1 MGNLLK
7 VIASSSILG
16 LGDFIEETVEIL
28 IAPIFWGLCDIF
40 FIIIDLFETLY
51 KKFAGI
57 EEFVVGKDTVS
68 QDPVLYLINT
78 DVVQEIFFSIV
89 TLSMI
94 LLIIFTIF
102 AIVKNIYAEKPKPL
116 GEILRSM
123 TKALL
128 MYLLVPIATIVCL
141 LVGNVVLRAIDGA
154 TKIGGAST
162 TSDMLFMSAAYNAN
176 RLRDENDD
184 ENVEEFKV
192 MIRDGHLTARAGVD
206 KSSPQYK
213 KYISDLSANG
223 ITLSGSSGDID
234 YSNVNWDG
242 VATAVDEAYLA
253 GVIGGNKWYYGTV
266 RDYYHVLRINFI
278 TVWAGGVFLIF
289 AMGKIS
295 WGLISRMFK
304 MTVYY
309 AISPALMAMFPIK
322 GDAVLKSWTG
332 EMVKN
337 ATMAYCAIGVMNLV
351 FAVLPAF
358 NQVKFFGNNHIFNG
372 LAVLFID
379 IVAITSAEKLISTVS
394 GWFGTGDALA
404 EGKAAQ
410 SGAMKPVK
418 AVGKAATGAF
428 IGGVAA
434 GNMAKGLGAGKGAQF
449 GAFLS
454 GAIGGAGI
462 KNPVSKQIQDS
473 MKSGKEKYK
482 EMSTYDT
489 KKWGFLTGATDKD
502 KMAQFEA
509 REAIDDEDKRIAIK
523 LAMAQQTKE
532 AQLAG
537 IKRSDF
543 AEGEAGDE
551 AYKKAVESVEEHW
564 KKAMDKIKSSASYLS
579 DLFAVEEE
587 DIKTRAKQRDKKQ
600 EAMQHVSQYASAMSS
615 DEILKNTLVQ
625 EMRSKSHDPNA
636 INSVLNNWD
645 KVKTGNLAGLD
656 GLGGVAGNFVKK
668 WIASNG
674 EEIRS
679 VEQSIKSAEV
689 GLVNYAQAGGSG
701 VLSGLLGDNYKNIF
715 TGSPGEEQINRAGI
729 AAMED
734 FNGVV
739 REAQESIN
747 KLSKAVK
754 ASEDALEK
762 QKAEMQGTILANKE
776 MVEKVAKNK
785 KKK

>member
-184 ENVEEFKV
+184 ENVEEFKA

-337 ATMAYCAIGVMNLV
+337 ATMAYCAIGVMNVV

-404 EGKAAQ
+404 EGKTVEGGVKKPVTGVAKKTSGVFAGMAGGWGAAKNQ
-410 SGAMKPVK
+410 QKGFFGKMGGAVQGAMSQTGFAKMRQDTQKQWQDAKKSGGDYYENTKTKDWKGDNRQAFLRDEDGNYVRKGLRRIKDPDTTREDEFRGHQQVVK
-418 AVGKAATGAF
+418 EGKKLRETAAEYAKAAPGSVEQKMAIEEAKSVSTLIKVKIETDEKKLSQLKTQKQGMESDMSSALNLNKSAEAVKK
-428 IGGVAA
+428 IAEQIY
-434 GNMAKGLGAGKGAQF
+434 GNGQ
-449 GAFLS
+449 
-454 GAIGGAGI
+454 
-462 KNPVSKQIQDS
+462 PVSEKQLQKLLKGDIS
-473 MKSGKEKYK
+473 K
-482 EMSTYDT
+482 
-489 KKWGFLTGATDKD
+489 LT
-502 KMAQFEA
+502 E
-509 REAIDDEDKRIAIK
+509 
-523 LAMAQQTKE
+523 AQQRRFNMYGTALTD
-532 AQLAG
+532 AQTTLQNA
-537 IKRSDF
+537 KQSVVDSSL
-543 AEGEAGDE
+543 AGDE
-551 AYKKAVESVEEHW
+551 FTNKLLSEMGLSVDELLASSAVDVTDKIEKPLNAEVVKLAKVNSEIDNVKKA
-564 KKAMDKIKSSASYLS
+564 
-579 DLFAVEEE
+579 
-587 DIKTRAKQRDKKQ
+587 IKTTVEDT
-600 EAMQHVSQYASAMSS
+600 
-615 DEILKNTLVQ
+615 LK
-625 EMRSKSHDPNA
+625 D
-636 INSVLNNWD
+636 
-645 KVKTGNLAGLD
+645 
-656 GLGGVAGNFVKK
+656 
-668 WIASNG
+668 
-674 EEIRS
+674 
-679 VEQSIKSAEV
+679 
-689 GLVNYAQAGGSG
+689 VNAGGNGGATASDYGKVGKKSG
-701 VLSGLLGDNYKNIF
+701 
-715 TGSPGEEQINRAGI
+715 
-729 AAMED
+729 
-734 FNGVV
+734 
-739 REAQESIN
+739 
-747 KLSKAVK
+747 SK
-754 ASEDALEK
+754 
-762 QKAEMQGTILANKE
+762 
-776 MVEKVAKNK
+776 
-785 KKK
+785 